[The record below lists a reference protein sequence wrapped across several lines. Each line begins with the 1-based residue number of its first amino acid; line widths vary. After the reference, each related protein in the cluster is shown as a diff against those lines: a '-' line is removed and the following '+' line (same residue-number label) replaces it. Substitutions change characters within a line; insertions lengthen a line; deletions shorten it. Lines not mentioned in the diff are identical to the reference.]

1 MVLKKDIYAQ
11 MKRFHNK
18 HKLRIYMYDFMYADT
33 ETMSGGFY
41 LQVTITFVEKYKKSL
56 TPGPVPKYWII
67 FSYIRSEDYESD
79 LNFDEK

>member
-1 MVLKKDIYAQ
+1 M
-11 MKRFHNK
+11 
-18 HKLRIYMYDFMYADT
+18 HKWRGFIINTSFEFTCMISCTLIMRQCQ
-33 ETMSGGFY
+33 GGFY